1 MIDFGDAIRAGKFE
15 TVRDY
20 LRNNPDCF
28 HQKFRFDLLL
38 RRLKTETEDVKK
50 PLKVASPI
58 KEDERNSNVKLT
70 ELNNTS
76 KENSFEKEKS
86 KLILSTRIPMNG
98 DSEDVVDGNKV
109 TRKNIKKEKFSIYN
123 CNDFCLN
130 YKFLVKRRKVLR
142 LNFQNG
148 RDRFYEPF

>member
-1 MIDFGDAIRAGKFE
+1 MVDFGDAIRAGKFE

-20 LRNNPDCF
+20 LRVNPDCF
-28 HQKFRFDLLL
+28 HQRFKFDLLL

-58 KEDERNSNVKLT
+58 KEDESNSNVKLT
-70 ELNNTS
+70 KLNNTS

-86 KLILSTRIPMNG
+86 KLILSTRIPIID

-109 TRKNIKKEKFSIYN
+109 TRNN
-123 CNDFCLN
+123 
-130 YKFLVKRRKVLR
+130 
-142 LNFQNG
+142 
-148 RDRFYEPF
+148 

>member
-1 MIDFGDAIRAGKFE
+1 VIDFGDAIRAGKFE

-28 HQKFRFDLLL
+28 HQEFRFDLLL
-38 RRLKTETEDVKK
+38 RRLKTETEDLKK

-70 ELNNTS
+70 KLNNTS
-76 KENSFEKEKS
+76 KENSFEKENS
-86 KLILSTRIPMNG
+86 KLILSTRVPMND

-109 TRKNIKKEKFSIYN
+109 TRNKKIKNSINN
-123 CNDFCLN
+123 CNDFCLSSN
-130 YKFLVKRRKVLR
+130 FQVKRRKV
-142 LNFQNG
+142 F
-148 RDRFYEPF
+148 